1 MRTTKNLT
9 AVERSSILA
18 AEAADDGCREEPAPT
33 YAELE
38 ADERARRRFEREETD
53 RG

>member
-1 MRTTKNLT
+1 MMSTSNPESAR
-9 AVERSSILA
+9 VLA
-18 AEAADDGCREEPAPT
+18 ALAADDGYREEPAPT

-38 ADERARRRFEREETD
+38 ADERARRRFEREESD